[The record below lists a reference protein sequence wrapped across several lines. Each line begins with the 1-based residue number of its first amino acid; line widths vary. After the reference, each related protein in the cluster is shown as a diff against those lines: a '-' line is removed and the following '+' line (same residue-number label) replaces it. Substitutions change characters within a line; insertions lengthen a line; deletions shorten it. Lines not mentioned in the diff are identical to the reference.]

1 MSTGAFLSPFD
12 FLLLCVLDRPSVV
25 TNLTHQARP
34 VSEAG
39 LARVE
44 WLIPLAVV
52 SALTFLCL
60 VILLAVLAYWRLVKR
75 LIVAYVLSL
84 TC

>member
-1 MSTGAFLSPFD
+1 MSTGAFLSLFD
-12 FLLLCVLDRPSVV
+12 FLLLCVLDRPSAV
-25 TNLTHQARP
+25 TNLTHQTRP
-34 VSEAG
+34 GSEAG

-60 VILLAVLAYWRLVKR
+60 VILLAVLAYWRLVE
-75 LIVAYVLSL
+75 
-84 TC
+84 